1 MKFFWGT
8 SYGFPQPL
16 PTGPFK
22 DYISRNEIVASH
34 FYGAYPE
41 ATTTMVLSA
50 LELAPKL
57 DAFKAR
63 AKGMSP
69 ARSPSRWSDFLT
81 DVEDGL

>member
-1 MKFFWGT
+1 MMFFWGT

-22 DYISRNEIVASH
+22 TYIKRNEIVASH
-34 FYGAYPE
+34 FYGAYPD

-57 DAFKAR
+57 EAFKLRAR
-63 AKGMSP
+63 GMS
-69 ARSPSRWSDFLT
+69 AAAFAEQWRLFLA
-81 DVEDGL
+81 DVQDCL